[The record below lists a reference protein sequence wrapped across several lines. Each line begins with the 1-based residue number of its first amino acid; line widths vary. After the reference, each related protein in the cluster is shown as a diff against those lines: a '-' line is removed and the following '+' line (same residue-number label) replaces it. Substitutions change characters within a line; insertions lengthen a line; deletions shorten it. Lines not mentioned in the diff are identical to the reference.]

1 MNEFYTIRSEV
12 NQRPNNEDSFLALEL
27 NPPNSPTPV
36 WLLAVADG
44 MGGHARGE
52 DVSREALRRLGVS
65 LFEQLCM
72 TPALNQEKMDS
83 LRMET
88 LGRALQEALEQANDF
103 VRRMAS
109 ANRWGKAGTTVVA
122 VLLWGHRAIATNVG
136 DSPLFHYRRGDRT
149 VKQLTLDHTVAAA
162 LVRGGMITAEMG
174 KYHEGRNQLEFY
186 LGRETLPGDPL
197 IEITLEPG
205 DRLLLCTDGIS
216 SPIDNLQLL
225 SCLTIASRSES
236 AQALIDTAQNAGST
250 DNQTLIIWQ
259 YGDSAIS
266 QATVQQIN

>member
-1 MNEFYTIRSEV
+1 
-12 NQRPNNEDSFLALEL
+12 
-27 NPPNSPTPV
+27 
-36 WLLAVADG
+36 
-44 MGGHARGE
+44 
-52 DVSREALRRLGVS
+52 
-65 LFEQLCM
+65 
-72 TPALNQEKMDS
+72 
-83 LRMET
+83 
-88 LGRALQEALEQANDF
+88 
-103 VRRMAS
+103 
-109 ANRWGKAGTTVVA
+109 VVA
-122 VLLWGHRAIATNVG
+122 VLLWGHQAIATNVG

-197 IEITLEPG
+197 IEISLEPG

-225 SCLTIASRSES
+225 SCLTIASLSES
-236 AQALIDTAQNAGST
+236 AQALIDTAQNTGST